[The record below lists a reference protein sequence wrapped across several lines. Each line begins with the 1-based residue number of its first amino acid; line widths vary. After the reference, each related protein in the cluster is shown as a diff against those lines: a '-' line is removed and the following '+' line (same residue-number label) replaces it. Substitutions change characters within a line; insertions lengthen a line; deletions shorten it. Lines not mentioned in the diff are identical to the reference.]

1 MPDISI
7 TKTKEDAA
15 SKSLQVSVPVDRVR
29 QAEKK
34 AVKYY
39 GANARLPGF
48 RPGKAPE
55 AVVRRRFGDAIRQ
68 TMLEELIR
76 ESWDAALKAESLK
89 PIAEPHIHNLKFED
103 GQDLEFEFHVDV
115 RPDVVLKTSGGFK
128 VERKVQP
135 VSAEQVEERLRDLQ
149 ERKASWLPVEGEK
162 PAPGQMVR
170 MEVAPLEG
178 DVAGAS
184 QPYTMV
190 LGEGRAIPDV
200 EERVMTLLPGE
211 TVDAEV
217 RFPDDHPDESKRGQT
232 RKVRITLHEVKKQE
246 LPPLDDAFAREVG
259 DFETLDALRAALRK
273 DLETDAGQSADS
285 AVRQDLLNQIFQTND
300 VPAPVSLVNRLIK
313 GYMQAYEIPEERFE
327 QFSQEF
333 RPMAEQQ
340 VRRELVLD
348 AVVDANNLAA
358 TEKDVDERIAA
369 LAASRNMP
377 VGQLYAQLEKAGRL
391 RELERSL
398 TEEKAFAWLLQ
409 QSTVVDA

>member
-7 TKTKEDAA
+7 TKTKEDVA
-15 SKSLQVSVPVDRVR
+15 SKSLQVSVPADRVR
-29 QAEKK
+29 QAEKR

-76 ESWDAALKAESLK
+76 ESWDAAQKAESLK

-103 GQDLEFEFHVDV
+103 GQDLEFEFHVEV
-115 RPDVVLKTSGGFK
+115 RPDVALKKSGGFK
-128 VERKVQP
+128 VERKVPP
-135 VSAEQVEERLRDLQ
+135 VTSEQVQERLRDLQ

-178 DVAGAS
+178 DAAGAS

-190 LGEGRAIPDV
+190 LGEGRAIPEV
-200 EERVMTLLPGE
+200 EERVMTLLPGQ

-232 RKVRITLHEVKKQE
+232 RRVRITLHEVKRQE

-259 DFETLDALRAALRK
+259 DFETLDALRDAVRK
-273 DLETDAGQSADS
+273 DLEQDAGQSADV
-285 AVRQDLLNQIFQTND
+285 AVRQDLLNQIYQTND
-300 VPAPVSLVNRLIK
+300 VPAPDSLVTRLIQ
-313 GYMQAYEIPEERFE
+313 GYMKAYEIPEERFE
-327 QFSQEF
+327 QFSKEF
-333 RPMAEQQ
+333 RPVAEQQ

-348 AVVDANNLAA
+348 AVVESNQLQA
-358 TEKDVDERIAA
+358 TEKDMDERITA
-369 LAASRNMP
+369 LAAGRNMP
-377 VGQLYAQLEKAGRL
+377 TGQLYAQLEKAGRL

-398 TEEKAFAWLLQ
+398 TEDKAFAWLLQ